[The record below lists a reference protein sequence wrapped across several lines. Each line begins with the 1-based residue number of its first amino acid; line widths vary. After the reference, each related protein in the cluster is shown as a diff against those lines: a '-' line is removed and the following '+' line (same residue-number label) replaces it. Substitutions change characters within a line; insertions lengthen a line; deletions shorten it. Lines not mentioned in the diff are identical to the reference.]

1 MTSNQDRRRRRR
13 GRSESGQASVELVA
27 ILPALVI
34 CVLIAGHAL
43 AAGWALWAAAS
54 AARAGARAQHVGGVG
69 GDGAAVAR
77 RALPGSLRDGAR
89 VESEDGVRVEVRA
102 PMLFPNVQLPA
113 QGPRLGAAAQL
124 DPGDD

>member
-54 AARAGARAQHVGGVG
+54 AARAGARAQHVS
-69 GDGAAVAR
+69 GDGEAVAR

>member
-34 CVLIAGHAL
+34 CVLVAGHAL

-54 AARAGARAQHVGGVG
+54 AARAGARAQHVGG
-69 GDGAAVAR
+69 DGAAVAR
-77 RALPGSLRDGAR
+77 GALPGSLRDGAR
-89 VESEDGVRVEVRA
+89 VRSEDDVRVEVRA
-102 PMLFPNVQLPA
+102 PMLFQSGQLQG
-113 QGPRLGAAAQL
+113 QGPRVGAAAQL
-124 DPGDD
+124 DPADD